1 MFCKNCGAEMPED
14 AKFCGNCGMEVKKE
28 EPVQEAPAQ
37 EEPSPFA
44 SQPLPHNIPG
54 ISPMAWIVL
63 SVLEIIFCCSAIPG
77 IVGLIFSIMAE
88 TKKNQG
94 NFAEAEGNLKV
105 AKIACWVGVGLF
117 VVSLVISTVF
127 GFFAEMLEYL

>member
-1 MFCKNCGAEMPED
+1 MFCKNCGAEIADD
-14 AKFCGNCGMEVKKE
+14 AKFCGNCGIEVKKE

-63 SVLEIIFCCSAIPG
+63 SVLEIISCCAVIPG
-77 IVGLIFSIMAE
+77 IVGLIFSVMAE
-88 TKKNQG
+88 TCKNRG
-94 NFAEAEGNLKV
+94 DFAEAEGNLKV
-105 AKIACWVGVGLF
+105 AKIACWIGVGLF
-117 VVSLVISTVF
+117 AVSLVVSVVF
-127 GFFAEMLEYL
+127 GFAAEMFAYL

>member
-1 MFCKNCGAEMPED
+1 MFCKNCGAEIADD
-14 AKFCGNCGMEVKKE
+14 AKFCGNCGIEVKKE
-28 EPVQEAPAQ
+28 EPVQ

-63 SVLEIIFCCSAIPG
+63 SVLEIISCCAVIPG
-77 IVGLIFSIMAE
+77 IVGLIFSVMAE
-88 TKKNQG
+88 TCKNRG
-94 NFAEAEGNLKV
+94 DFAEAEGNLKV
-105 AKIACWVGVGLF
+105 AKIACWIGVGLF
-117 VVSLVISTVF
+117 AVSLVISTVF